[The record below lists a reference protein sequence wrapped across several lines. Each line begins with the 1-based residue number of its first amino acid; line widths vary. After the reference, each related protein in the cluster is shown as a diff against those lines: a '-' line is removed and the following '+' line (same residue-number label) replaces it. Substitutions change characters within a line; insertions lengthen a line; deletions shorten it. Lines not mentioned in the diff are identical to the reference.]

1 MEEARARAGRGNL
14 GQFIE
19 EKQCGPRSS
28 ASSKGPPHTPEGL
41 WSENLPAREILSSS
55 AGRQQEG
62 SRAYPESLQT
72 DREMSS
78 TLWEPIPAGNPRMMR
93 SKGSTL
99 GPPSM
104 MGRMEPHCGAMI
116 RSCGLSWAQKSSDNT
131 WISPWTEQPREAHR
145 ANQGR

>member
-1 MEEARARAGRGNL
+1 MRKGLIGQRCDREGTRVDEARARLGRGNL
-14 GQFIE
+14 GQFVE

-28 ASSKGPPHTPEGL
+28 ASSKGPPHTLEGL
-41 WSENLPAREILSSS
+41 WSENLPAHEILSSS

-62 SRAYPESLQT
+62 SRVYPESLQT

-104 MGRMEPHCGAMI
+104 MGRMEPHCGAMTGEI
-116 RSCGLSWAQKSSDNT
+116 LWAQLGTK
-131 WISPWTEQPREAHR
+131 EL
-145 ANQGR
+145 